1 MTMVA
6 MDPIATNTVDL
17 WRRLGLEELYEQ
29 VRKAEEATQSFAQTL
44 KSLPK
49 CKKCARSVLL
59 DGLQVSGGKL
69 SVQLISLGIL
79 SSALKDAVAAAEKA
93 SADVA
98 QNVSTPCRCAGEPCT
113 CHD

>member
-1 MTMVA
+1 MNTTIT
-6 MDPIATNTVDL
+6 DTVDL

-29 VRKAEEATQSFAQTL
+29 VRKAEEATQAFGQTL

-49 CKKCARSVLL
+49 CKKCARSMLL
-59 DGLQVSGGKL
+59 RGLQESGDKL

-93 SADVA
+93 CADMGQSA
-98 QNVSTPCRCAGEPCT
+98 SSPCRCAGEPCV